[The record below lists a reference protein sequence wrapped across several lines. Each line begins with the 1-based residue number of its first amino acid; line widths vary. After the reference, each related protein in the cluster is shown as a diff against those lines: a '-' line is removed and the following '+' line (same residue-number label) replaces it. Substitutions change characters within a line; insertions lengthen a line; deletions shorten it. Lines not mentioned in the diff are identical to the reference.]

1 MDQKLSQ
8 LIEELT
14 TSGES
19 QLNAQKMKELKKI
32 CKSSEEQLSHAYHLL
47 KTQLAQD
54 HAEIRLSAFQIVDAL
69 FTRSHQFRVL
79 LVSDFQEFLELTL
92 GTDNDHPLPP
102 PREAAQRLKQAA
114 MQAVEGWNEKFGEA
128 YKKLALGYHFL
139 KHTKKV
145 DFRDVDGRTVAER
158 KREEEKQKHLDRIH
172 RESAERAKREM
183 EEMSDEIQSCL
194 TEVENCFKLLVPLDL
209 GPYIEDK
216 FFAEASGITEGH
228 VPCTLSSDLA
238 TSCES
243 GLPGSQNEEQPCC
256 SKDLLASTYHVGS
269 VVGLKA
275 LAQTAEQDPSRD
287 EDEHSGP
294 EEFLR
299 SHGLGSHKYTLD
311 VELPSDGLKVQENED
326 NLAVL
331 HAARDSL
338 KLIQN
343 KFLPTVCSWVQRFT
357 RGGIYSGHL
366 KQAIDLKMELE
377 LALKKYEELNIQP
390 GKGQRSR
397 GCLGPVRLI
406 MPTFSGKAE
415 IAALC
420 CQLNGHFPDLS
431 LQTDVNER
439 HCSEVLGDFACRS
452 WRAREALLVDEVIGG
467 SRTVS
472 GSAQAQT
479 EALEDSEDE
488 DQDFVEVPE
497 KEGYEPRIPDHLR
510 AEYGLEPKAS
520 LKTLEKGRAVCSL
533 QERTRMRKEEEAS
546 DPTSAAA
553 QLLRLQDSLPSTS
566 PSSTRLLLGPKEAQK
581 QAERARAPIV
591 PFGVDLCYWGQEKLT
606 AGKIL
611 KSDSQHRFWK
621 PSEVEEEVDSAHV
634 SEMLH
639 SRHITFAGKFEP
651 VQHQCRALKPNGRLC
666 ERQDRLKCPFHGK
679 IIPRDDK
686 GQPLNPEDRAREQR
700 QQLQQQQAHPDWQ
713 DPEFM
718 KDVEAAT
725 GVDLGSSKYGK
736 KGKGKKKKHPNL
748 TDLRER
754 ANTSRARLEKKVF
767 AKAAVQR
774 VVAAMNQMD
783 QKKHEKFANQ
793 FNYALN

>member
-1 MDQKLSQ
+1 MDHKLSQ

-14 TSGES
+14 TSGET

-47 KTQLAQD
+47 KTQLTQD
-54 HAEIRLSAFQIVDAL
+54 HAEIRLSAFQIVDEL

-92 GTDNDHPLPP
+92 GTDNEHPLPP

-139 KHTKKV
+139 KHIKKV
-145 DFRDVDGRTVAER
+145 DFRDVNARSLAER
-158 KREEEKQKHLDRIH
+158 KREEEKQKHLDKIH
-172 RESAERAKREM
+172 KESAERAKREM
-183 EEMSDEIQSCL
+183 EEMSAEIGYSL
-194 TEVENCFKLLVPLDL
+194 TEVENCFKLLVPLDF
-209 GPYIEDK
+209 GPYPEDK

-228 VPCTLSSDLA
+228 VPCVLSPDQA
-238 TSCES
+238 TSRES
-243 GLPGSQNEEQPCC
+243 GLPLSQNEEQPCC
-256 SKDLLASTYHVGS
+256 SKDLVDSAYHVGS
-269 VVGLKA
+269 AVGLKA
-275 LAQTAEQDPSRD
+275 LALTATQDLSRD
-287 EDEHSGP
+287 EDEHSDP

-357 RGGIYSGHL
+357 RAGIYSEHL
-366 KQAIDLKMELE
+366 KQAIDLKMKLE
-377 LALKKYEELNIQP
+377 LALKKCEELSIKP
-390 GKGQRSR
+390 EREPKSR
-397 GCLGPVRLI
+397 
-406 MPTFSGKAE
+406 
-415 IAALC
+415 
-420 CQLNGHFPDLS
+420 
-431 LQTDVNER
+431 
-439 HCSEVLGDFACRS
+439 
-452 WRAREALLVDEVIGG
+452 
-467 SRTVS
+467 
-472 GSAQAQT
+472 T

-497 KEGYEPRIPDHLR
+497 KEGYEPRIPDQLR
-510 AEYGLEPKAS
+510 AEYGLEPGAP
-520 LKTLEKGRAVCSL
+520 LKTLEKGTAVCSL

-553 QLLRLQDSLPSTS
+553 QLLRLQECLPSTS
-566 PSSTRLLLGPKEAQK
+566 SSSPGVPLGPEEAQK

-700 QQLQQQQAHPDWQ
+700 QRFQQQQAHPGWQ

-725 GVDLGSSKYGK
+725 GVDLGSSKYSK

>member
-47 KTQLAQD
+47 KTQLTQD

-92 GTDNDHPLPP
+92 GTDNDNPLPP

-145 DFRDVDGRTVAER
+145 DFRDVDARTVAER
-158 KREEEKQKHLDRIH
+158 KREEEKRKHLDRIH
-172 RESAERAKREM
+172 RESAERAQREM
-183 EEMSDEIQSCL
+183 EGVSMSAEMSDEIQSCL

-209 GPYIEDK
+209 GPYPEDK

-228 VPCTLSSDLA
+228 LPCTLSPDLA

-243 GLPGSQNEEQPCC
+243 GLPGSQDEEQPCC
-256 SKDLLASTYHVGS
+256 SKDLVASTYHVGS
-269 VVGLKA
+269 VVDLKA
-275 LAQTAEQDPSRD
+275 LAQTAEEDPSRD

-357 RGGIYSGHL
+357 RAGISSGHL

-390 GKGQRSR
+390 ERGQRSR
-397 GCLGPVRLI
+397 
-406 MPTFSGKAE
+406 
-415 IAALC
+415 
-420 CQLNGHFPDLS
+420 
-431 LQTDVNER
+431 
-439 HCSEVLGDFACRS
+439 
-452 WRAREALLVDEVIGG
+452 
-467 SRTVS
+467 
-472 GSAQAQT
+472 T

-488 DQDFVEVPE
+488 DQDFVDVPE

-520 LKTLEKGRAVCSL
+520 LKTLEKGTAVCSL

-553 QLLRLQDSLPSTS
+553 QLLRLQDCLPSTS
-566 PSSTRLLLGPKEAQK
+566 SSSTRLLLGPEEAQK

-651 VQHQCRALKPNGRLC
+651 VQHQCRAMKPNGRLC

-725 GVDLGSSKYGK
+725 GVDLGSSRYSK
-736 KGKGKKKKHPNL
+736 KGKGKKKKKHPNL

>member
-1 MDQKLSQ
+1 MDVRPASPRSSFLDMDQKLSQ

-14 TSGES
+14 TSGEP

-47 KTQLAQD
+47 KTQLTQD
-54 HAEIRLSAFQIVDAL
+54 HAEIRLSAFQIVDEL

-145 DFRDVDGRTVAER
+145 DFRDVNARTVAER
-158 KREEEKQKHLDRIH
+158 KREEEKQKHLDKIH
-172 RESAERAKREM
+172 KESAERATREM
-183 EEMSDEIQSCL
+183 EEMSDEIICCL

-209 GPYIEDK
+209 GPYPEDK
-216 FFAEASGITEGH
+216 FFGEAFGITEGH
-228 VPCTLSSDLA
+228 VPCTLSPDLA

-243 GLPGSQNEEQPCC
+243 DLPGSQNEEQPCC
-256 SKDLLASTYHVGS
+256 SKDLVASTCHVGS
-269 VVGLKA
+269 VAGLKV
-275 LAQTAEQDPSRD
+275 LAQTAMQDCSRD
-287 EDEHSGP
+287 EDEHSDP

-338 KLIQN
+338 KLIRI
-343 KFLPTVCSWVQRFT
+343 KFLPAVCSWVQRLA
-357 RGGIYSGHL
+357 RAGVYSGHL

-377 LALKKYEELNIQP
+377 LALKKCEELNIKP
-390 GKGQRSR
+390 ERGQRSR
-397 GCLGPVRLI
+397 
-406 MPTFSGKAE
+406 
-415 IAALC
+415 
-420 CQLNGHFPDLS
+420 
-431 LQTDVNER
+431 
-439 HCSEVLGDFACRS
+439 
-452 WRAREALLVDEVIGG
+452 
-467 SRTVS
+467 
-472 GSAQAQT
+472 T

-510 AEYGLEPKAS
+510 AEYGLEPKAP
-520 LKTLEKGRAVCSL
+520 LKTLEKGAAVCSL
-533 QERTRMRKEEEAS
+533 QERTRRRKEEEAS

-553 QLLRLQDSLPSTS
+553 QLLRLQDCLPSSS
-566 PSSTRLLLGPKEAQK
+566 PSSTRVLLGPEEAQK
-581 QAERARAPIV
+581 QAERAQAPII

-651 VQHQCRALKPNGRLC
+651 VPHQCRALRPNGKLC

-679 IIPRDDK
+679 IISGDDK

-700 QQLQQQQAHPDWQ
+700 RQLQQQQAHPDWQ

-725 GVDLGSSKYGK
+725 GVDLGSSKYSK
-736 KGKGKKKKHPNL
+736 KGKGKKRKHPNL

-754 ANTSRARLEKKVF
+754 ANTTRARLEKKVF

>member
-32 CKSSEEQLSHAYHLL
+32 CKSSEEQLRHAHRLL
-47 KTQLAQD
+47 MTQLTQD
-54 HAEIRLSAFQIVDAL
+54 HAEIRLSAFQIVDEL

-92 GTDNDHPLPP
+92 GTDNDCPLPP
-102 PREAAQRLKQAA
+102 PREAAQKLRQEA

-145 DFRDVDGRTVAER
+145 DFRDINVRTVAER

-183 EEMSDEIQSCL
+183 EEMSDEIGCCL
-194 TEVENCFKLLVPLDL
+194 TEVENCFRLLVPLDF
-209 GPYIEDK
+209 GPNPEDK
-216 FFAEASGITEGH
+216 FFGEVSGTIEGH
-228 VPCTLSSDLA
+228 APCTLSLDLA
-238 TSCES
+238 TPHES
-243 GLPGSQNEEQPCC
+243 GLPGPQDEEQPCC
-256 SKDLLASTYHVGS
+256 SKDLDTSAYHLGPA
-269 VVGLKA
+269 VGLKA
-275 LAQTAEQDPSRD
+275 LAQTATQDPSRD
-287 EDEHSGP
+287 EDEHSDP

-311 VELPSDGLKVQENED
+311 VEFQSDGLKVQENED
-326 NLAVL
+326 NLAVFQ
-331 HAARDSL
+331 AARDLL

-357 RGGIYSGHL
+357 RAGTYTGDL
-366 KQAIDLKMELE
+366 KKAIDLKTELE
-377 LALKKYEELNIQP
+377 LALKKYEELNVESDR
-390 GKGQRSR
+390 GQRSR
-397 GCLGPVRLI
+397 
-406 MPTFSGKAE
+406 M
-415 IAALC
+415 
-420 CQLNGHFPDLS
+420 
-431 LQTDVNER
+431 
-439 HCSEVLGDFACRS
+439 
-452 WRAREALLVDEVIGG
+452 
-467 SRTVS
+467 
-472 GSAQAQT
+472 

-510 AEYGLEPKAS
+510 AEYGLEPKAPP
-520 LKTLEKGRAVCSL
+520 KTLMKGTTVSSL
-533 QERTRMRKEEEAS
+533 QEKIRMRREEEAS

-553 QLLRLQDSLPSTS
+553 QLLRFQDSLPSTS
-566 PSSTRLLLGPKEAQK
+566 SSSRVLLGPEEAQK

-591 PFGVDLCYWGQEKLT
+591 PFGVDLCYWGQEHLT

-621 PSEVEEEVDSAHV
+621 PSEMEEEVDSAHV
-634 SEMLH
+634 SEMLR
-639 SRHITFAGKFEP
+639 SRHITFSGKFEP
-651 VQHQCRALKPNGRLC
+651 VQHKCRAPRPNGSLC

-700 QQLQQQQAHPDWQ
+700 RQLQQQQAHPDWQ

-725 GVDLGSSKYGK
+725 GVDLGSSKYSK
-736 KGKGKKKKHPNL
+736 KGKGRKKKHPNL

>member
-1 MDQKLSQ
+1 MTETGRGLVWKGRDQGGPVARHDDFRSCVAGLREFMPSVLWGPVTGSSLHRKGWAKRAASSGDMDQKLSQ

-47 KTQLAQD
+47 KTQLTQD

-92 GTDNDHPLPP
+92 GTDNDNPLPP

-145 DFRDVDGRTVAER
+145 DFRDVDARTVAER
-158 KREEEKQKHLDRIH
+158 KREEEKRKHLDRIH
-172 RESAERAKREM
+172 RESAERAQREM
-183 EEMSDEIQSCL
+183 EGVSMSAEMSDEIQSCL

-209 GPYIEDK
+209 GPYPEDK

-228 VPCTLSSDLA
+228 LPCTLSPDLA

-243 GLPGSQNEEQPCC
+243 GLPGSQDEEQPCC
-256 SKDLLASTYHVGS
+256 SKDLVASTYHVGS
-269 VVGLKA
+269 VVDLKA
-275 LAQTAEQDPSRD
+275 LAQTAEEDPSRD

-357 RGGIYSGHL
+357 RAGISSGHL

-390 GKGQRSR
+390 ERGQRSR
-397 GCLGPVRLI
+397 
-406 MPTFSGKAE
+406 
-415 IAALC
+415 
-420 CQLNGHFPDLS
+420 
-431 LQTDVNER
+431 
-439 HCSEVLGDFACRS
+439 
-452 WRAREALLVDEVIGG
+452 
-467 SRTVS
+467 
-472 GSAQAQT
+472 T

-488 DQDFVEVPE
+488 DQDFVDVPE

-520 LKTLEKGRAVCSL
+520 LKTLEKGTAVCSL

-553 QLLRLQDSLPSTS
+553 QLLRLQDCLPSTS
-566 PSSTRLLLGPKEAQK
+566 SSSTRLLLGPEEAQK

-651 VQHQCRALKPNGRLC
+651 VQHQCRAMKPNGRLC

-725 GVDLGSSKYGK
+725 GVDLGSSRYSK
-736 KGKGKKKKHPNL
+736 KGKGKKKKKHPNL

>member
-47 KTQLAQD
+47 KTQLTQD

-92 GTDNDHPLPP
+92 GTDNDNPLPP

-145 DFRDVDGRTVAER
+145 DFRDVDARTVAER
-158 KREEEKQKHLDRIH
+158 KREEEKRKHLDRIH
-172 RESAERAKREM
+172 RESAERAQREM

-209 GPYIEDK
+209 GPYPEDK

-228 VPCTLSSDLA
+228 LPCTLSPDLA

-243 GLPGSQNEEQPCC
+243 GLPGSQDEEQPCC
-256 SKDLLASTYHVGS
+256 SKDLVASTYHVGS
-269 VVGLKA
+269 VVDLKA
-275 LAQTAEQDPSRD
+275 LAQTAEEDPSRD
-287 EDEHSGP
+287 EDEHSDP

-357 RGGIYSGHL
+357 RAGISSGHL

-390 GKGQRSR
+390 ERGQRSR
-397 GCLGPVRLI
+397 
-406 MPTFSGKAE
+406 
-415 IAALC
+415 
-420 CQLNGHFPDLS
+420 
-431 LQTDVNER
+431 
-439 HCSEVLGDFACRS
+439 
-452 WRAREALLVDEVIGG
+452 
-467 SRTVS
+467 
-472 GSAQAQT
+472 T

-488 DQDFVEVPE
+488 DQDFVDVPE

-520 LKTLEKGRAVCSL
+520 LKTLEKGTAVCSL

-553 QLLRLQDSLPSTS
+553 QLLRLQDCLPSTS
-566 PSSTRLLLGPKEAQK
+566 SSSTRLLLGPEEAQK

-651 VQHQCRALKPNGRLC
+651 VQHQCRAMKPNGRLC

-725 GVDLGSSKYGK
+725 GVDLGSSRYSK
-736 KGKGKKKKHPNL
+736 KGKGKKKKKHPNL

>member
-32 CKSSEEQLSHAYHLL
+32 CKSSEEQLSHAYRLL
-47 KTQLAQD
+47 MTQLTQD
-54 HAEIRLSAFQIVDAL
+54 HAEIRLSAFQIVDEL

-102 PREAAQRLKQAA
+102 PREAAQRLRQAA

-145 DFRDVDGRTVAER
+145 DFRDINVRTLAER
-158 KREEEKQKHLDRIH
+158 KREEEKQKHLDKIH
-172 RESAERAKREM
+172 RESADRAKREM
-183 EEMSDEIQSCL
+183 EEMSDEIGCCL
-194 TEVENCFKLLVPLDL
+194 TEVENCFRLLVPLDL
-209 GPYIEDK
+209 GPYREDK
-216 FFAEASGITEGH
+216 FFGEASGIAEDH
-228 VPCTLSSDLA
+228 APCAWSPDLA
-238 TSCES
+238 TPRGS
-243 GLPGSQNEEQPCC
+243 GLSGPQDEEQPCC
-256 SKDLLASTYHVGS
+256 SKDLVASAHHAGS
-269 VVGLKA
+269 AVGLKA
-275 LAQTAEQDPSRD
+275 PAPAATEDPCRD
-287 EDEHSGP
+287 EDRHSEHSDP
-294 EEFLR
+294 EDFLR

-343 KFLPTVCSWVQRFT
+343 KFLPAVCSWVQRFT
-357 RGGIYSGHL
+357 RAGIYSGHL

-377 LALKKYEELNIQP
+377 LALKKYEELNIEP
-390 GKGQRSR
+390 GRGQRSR
-397 GCLGPVRLI
+397 
-406 MPTFSGKAE
+406 
-415 IAALC
+415 
-420 CQLNGHFPDLS
+420 
-431 LQTDVNER
+431 
-439 HCSEVLGDFACRS
+439 
-452 WRAREALLVDEVIGG
+452 
-467 SRTVS
+467 
-472 GSAQAQT
+472 T
-479 EALEDSEDE
+479 EALEDSEEE

-510 AEYGLEPKAS
+510 AEYGLEPKAP
-520 LKTLEKGRAVCSL
+520 LKTLEKHTAVCSV
-533 QERTRMRKEEEAS
+533 QERTRRRREEEAS

-553 QLLRLQDSLPSTS
+553 QMLRLQDCLSS
-566 PSSTRLLLGPKEAQK
+566 PSSSSTRGPLGPEEAQK
-581 QAERARAPIV
+581 QAERARAPMV
-591 PFGVDLCYWGQEKLT
+591 PFGVDLCYWGQEQLT

-621 PSEVEEEVDSAHV
+621 PHEVEEEVDSAHV

-639 SRHITFAGKFEP
+639 SRHITFSGKFEP
-651 VQHQCRALKPNGRLC
+651 VQHKCRALRPNGRLC

-686 GQPLNPEDRAREQR
+686 GQPFNPEDRAREQR
-700 QQLQQQQAHPDWQ
+700 QQLQQQRAHPDWQ

-725 GVDLGSSKYGK
+725 GVDLGSSKYSK

-754 ANTSRARLEKKVF
+754 ANTARARLEKKVF
-767 AKAAVQR
+767 AKGAVQR

-793 FNYALN
+793 FNYALK

>member
-1 MDQKLSQ
+1 MLGLWQKGSEKRRSRSTW
-8 LIEELT
+8 I
-14 TSGES
+14 
-19 QLNAQKMKELKKI
+19 
-32 CKSSEEQLSHAYHLL
+32 KS
-47 KTQLAQD
+47 T
-54 HAEIRLSAFQIVDAL
+54 
-69 FTRSHQFRVL
+69 
-79 LVSDFQEFLELTL
+79 
-92 GTDNDHPLPP
+92 
-102 PREAAQRLKQAA
+102 
-114 MQAVEGWNEKFGEA
+114 EKVQ
-128 YKKLALGYHFL
+128 
-139 KHTKKV
+139 T
-145 DFRDVDGRTVAER
+145 
-158 KREEEKQKHLDRIH
+158 
-172 RESAERAKREM
+172 
-183 EEMSDEIQSCL
+183 
-194 TEVENCFKLLVPLDL
+194 
-209 GPYIEDK
+209 
-216 FFAEASGITEGH
+216 
-228 VPCTLSSDLA
+228 
-238 TSCES
+238 
-243 GLPGSQNEEQPCC
+243 GLRGKWKDEEQPCC
-256 SKDLLASTYHVGS
+256 SKDLVASAYHVGS

-275 LAQTAEQDPSRD
+275 LPQTAMKDSSRD
-287 EDEHSGP
+287 EDEPSDP
-294 EEFLR
+294 DDFLR

-311 VELPSDGLKVQENED
+311 VEVPSDGLKVQENED

-357 RGGIYSGHL
+357 RAGTYSAHL

-377 LALKKYEELNIQP
+377 LALKKYEELNIEP
-390 GKGQRSR
+390 GRGQRSR
-397 GCLGPVRLI
+397 
-406 MPTFSGKAE
+406 
-415 IAALC
+415 
-420 CQLNGHFPDLS
+420 
-431 LQTDVNER
+431 
-439 HCSEVLGDFACRS
+439 
-452 WRAREALLVDEVIGG
+452 
-467 SRTVS
+467 
-472 GSAQAQT
+472 T

-510 AEYGLEPKAS
+510 AEYGLEPKAP
-520 LKTLEKGRAVCSL
+520 LKTLEKGTAVCKL
-533 QERTRMRKEEEAS
+533 QERTRMRREEEAS

-553 QLLRLQDSLPSTS
+553 QMLRLQDCLSSPS
-566 PSSTRLLLGPKEAQK
+566 PSSTRVLPGPEEAQK

-591 PFGVDLCYWGQEKLT
+591 PFGVDLCYWGQEQLT

-639 SRHITFAGKFEP
+639 SRHITFSGTFEP
-651 VQHQCRALKPNGRLC
+651 VQHKCRALRPNGRLC

-700 QQLQQQQAHPDWQ
+700 QQLQRQQAHPDWQ
-713 DPEFM
+713 DPEFL

-725 GVDLGSSKYGK
+725 GVDLGSSRSSK

-754 ANTSRARLEKKVF
+754 TNTARARLEKKVF

-793 FNYALN
+793 FNYALK

>member
-1 MDQKLSQ
+1 MDQKLPQ

-47 KTQLAQD
+47 KTQLTQD

-92 GTDNDHPLPP
+92 GTDNDNPLPP

-145 DFRDVDGRTVAER
+145 DFRDVDARTVAER

-183 EEMSDEIQSCL
+183 EEMSDEIRSCL

-209 GPYIEDK
+209 GPYPEDK

-228 VPCTLSSDLA
+228 VPCTLNPDLA

-256 SKDLLASTYHVGS
+256 SKDLVASAYHVGS
-269 VVGLKA
+269 VVSLKT
-275 LAQTAEQDPSRD
+275 LAQTAEEDPSRD
-287 EDEHSGP
+287 EDEHSDP

-357 RGGIYSGHL
+357 RAGIYSGHL

-390 GKGQRSR
+390 EKGQRSR
-397 GCLGPVRLI
+397 
-406 MPTFSGKAE
+406 
-415 IAALC
+415 
-420 CQLNGHFPDLS
+420 
-431 LQTDVNER
+431 
-439 HCSEVLGDFACRS
+439 
-452 WRAREALLVDEVIGG
+452 
-467 SRTVS
+467 
-472 GSAQAQT
+472 T

-488 DQDFVEVPE
+488 DQDFVDVPE

-520 LKTLEKGRAVCSL
+520 LKTLEKGTAVCSL

-553 QLLRLQDSLPSTS
+553 QLLRLQDCLPSTS
-566 PSSTRLLLGPKEAQK
+566 PSSARLLLGPEEAQK

-651 VQHQCRALKPNGRLC
+651 VQHQCRARKPNGRLC

-725 GVDLGSSKYGK
+725 GVDLGSSRYSK

>member
-1 MDQKLSQ
+1 MRPACEDMDHKLSQ

-14 TSGES
+14 TSGET

-47 KTQLAQD
+47 KTQLTQD
-54 HAEIRLSAFQIVDAL
+54 HAEIRLSAFQIVDEL

-92 GTDNDHPLPP
+92 GTDNEHPLPP
-102 PREAAQRLKQAA
+102 PWEAAQRLKQAA

-139 KHTKKV
+139 KHIKKV
-145 DFRDVDGRTVAER
+145 DFQDVNARSLAER
-158 KREEEKQKHLDRIH
+158 KREEEKQKHLDKIH
-172 RESAERAKREM
+172 KESAERAKREM
-183 EEMSDEIQSCL
+183 EEMSDEIGYSL
-194 TEVENCFKLLVPLDL
+194 TEVENCFKLLVPLDF
-209 GPYIEDK
+209 GPYPEDK

-228 VPCTLSSDLA
+228 VPCVLSPDLA
-238 TSCES
+238 TSRES
-243 GLPGSQNEEQPCC
+243 GLPLSQNEEQPCC
-256 SKDLLASTYHVGS
+256 SKDLVDSAYHVGS
-269 VVGLKA
+269 AVGLKA
-275 LAQTAEQDPSRD
+275 LALTATQDPSRD
-287 EDEHSGP
+287 EDEHSDP

-357 RGGIYSGHL
+357 RAGIYSEHL
-366 KQAIDLKMELE
+366 KQAIDLKMKLE
-377 LALKKYEELNIQP
+377 LALKKCEELSIKP
-390 GKGQRSR
+390 ERESRS
-397 GCLGPVRLI
+397 G
-406 MPTFSGKAE
+406 
-415 IAALC
+415 
-420 CQLNGHFPDLS
+420 
-431 LQTDVNER
+431 
-439 HCSEVLGDFACRS
+439 
-452 WRAREALLVDEVIGG
+452 
-467 SRTVS
+467 
-472 GSAQAQT
+472 T

-510 AEYGLEPKAS
+510 AEYGLEPGAP
-520 LKTLEKGRAVCSL
+520 LKTLEKGTAVCSL

-553 QLLRLQDSLPSTS
+553 QLLRLQECLPSTS
-566 PSSTRLLLGPKEAQK
+566 SSSPGVPLGPEEAQK

-700 QQLQQQQAHPDWQ
+700 QRFQQQQAHPGWQ

-725 GVDLGSSKYGK
+725 GVDLGSSKYSK

>member
-1 MDQKLSQ
+1 MDHKLSQ

-14 TSGES
+14 TSGET

-47 KTQLAQD
+47 KTQLTQD
-54 HAEIRLSAFQIVDAL
+54 HAEIRLSAFQIVDEL

-92 GTDNDHPLPP
+92 GTDNEHPLPP

-139 KHTKKV
+139 KHIKKV
-145 DFRDVDGRTVAER
+145 DFRDVNARSLAER
-158 KREEEKQKHLDRIH
+158 KREEEKQKHLDKIH
-172 RESAERAKREM
+172 KESAERAKREM
-183 EEMSDEIQSCL
+183 EEMSDEIGYSL
-194 TEVENCFKLLVPLDL
+194 TEVENCFKLLVPLDF
-209 GPYIEDK
+209 GPYPEDK
-216 FFAEASGITEGH
+216 FFAEASDITEGH
-228 VPCTLSSDLA
+228 VPCVLSPDLV
-238 TSCES
+238 TSRES
-243 GLPGSQNEEQPCC
+243 GLPLSQNEEQPCC
-256 SKDLLASTYHVGS
+256 SKDLVDSAYHVGS
-269 VVGLKA
+269 AVGLKA
-275 LAQTAEQDPSRD
+275 LALTATQNPSRD
-287 EDEHSGP
+287 EDEHSDP

-343 KFLPTVCSWVQRFT
+343 KFLPTVCSWVQ
-357 RGGIYSGHL
+357 
-366 KQAIDLKMELE
+366 
-377 LALKKYEELNIQP
+377 
-390 GKGQRSR
+390 
-397 GCLGPVRLI
+397 
-406 MPTFSGKAE
+406 
-415 IAALC
+415 
-420 CQLNGHFPDLS
+420 
-431 LQTDVNER
+431 
-439 HCSEVLGDFACRS
+439 
-452 WRAREALLVDEVIGG
+452 
-467 SRTVS
+467 
-472 GSAQAQT
+472 T

-510 AEYGLEPKAS
+510 AEYGLEPGAP
-520 LKTLEKGRAVCSL
+520 LKTLEKGTAVCSL

-553 QLLRLQDSLPSTS
+553 QLLRLQECLPSTS
-566 PSSTRLLLGPKEAQK
+566 SSSPGVPLGPEEAQK

-700 QQLQQQQAHPDWQ
+700 QRFQQQQAQPGWQ

-725 GVDLGSSKYGK
+725 GVDLGSSKYSK

>member
-1 MDQKLSQ
+1 MYAFCALGLVTELCHYRKRYGSETLTVDRGAHNFRRIPTECSENEGT
-8 LIEELT
+8 EENL
-14 TSGES
+14 
-19 QLNAQKMKELKKI
+19 
-32 CKSSEEQLSHAYHLL
+32 
-47 KTQLAQD
+47 
-54 HAEIRLSAFQIVDAL
+54 
-69 FTRSHQFRVL
+69 
-79 LVSDFQEFLELTL
+79 QEFLELTL

-145 DFRDVDGRTVAER
+145 DFQDVNARTVAER
-158 KREEEKQKHLDRIH
+158 KREEEKQKHLDKIH

-183 EEMSDEIQSCL
+183 EEMSDEIRCCL

-209 GPYIEDK
+209 GPYPEDK
-216 FFAEASGITEGH
+216 FFGE
-228 VPCTLSSDLA
+228 A
-238 TSCES
+238 TSHES
-243 GLPGSQNEEQPCC
+243 DLPGSQNEEQPCC
-256 SKDLLASTYHVGS
+256 SKDLVASTYHVES

-275 LAQTAEQDPSRD
+275 LAQSSMQDPSRD
-287 EDEHSGP
+287 EDEHSDP

-311 VELPSDGLKVQENED
+311 VELPSAYRSFLETLPSRHLKEMKSLSRKGRMAGVTETLEPTGEDSPERKTREGGSGRSSPLDGLKVLENED

-338 KLIQN
+338 RLIQI
-343 KFLPTVCSWVQRFT
+343 KFLPAVCSWVQRFT
-357 RGGIYSGHL
+357 RAGIYSEHL

-377 LALKKYEELNIQP
+377 LALKKYEELNIKP
-390 GKGQRSR
+390 ERGQRSR
-397 GCLGPVRLI
+397 
-406 MPTFSGKAE
+406 
-415 IAALC
+415 
-420 CQLNGHFPDLS
+420 
-431 LQTDVNER
+431 
-439 HCSEVLGDFACRS
+439 
-452 WRAREALLVDEVIGG
+452 
-467 SRTVS
+467 
-472 GSAQAQT
+472 T

-510 AEYGLEPKAS
+510 AEYGLEPKAP
-520 LKTLEKGRAVCSL
+520 LKTLEKGPAVCSL

-553 QLLRLQDSLPSTS
+553 QLLRLQDCLPSNS
-566 PSSTRLLLGPKEAQK
+566 PSSMRVFLGPEEAQK
-581 QAERARAPIV
+581 QAEWARAPIV

-606 AGKIL
+606 SGKIL

-621 PSEVEEEVDSAHV
+621 PSEIEEEVDSAQV

-651 VQHQCRALKPNGRLC
+651 VQHQCRALRPNGKLC

-700 QQLQQQQAHPDWQ
+700 QQLQRQQAHPDWQ

-725 GVDLGSSKYGK
+725 GVDLGSSKYSK

-748 TDLRER
+748 TDLREH
-754 ANTSRARLEKKVF
+754 ANTTRARLEKKIF

>member
-32 CKSSEEQLSHAYHLL
+32 CKSSEEQLSHAYRLL
-47 KTQLAQD
+47 MTQLTQD
-54 HAEIRLSAFQIVDAL
+54 HAEIRLSAFQIVDEL

-102 PREAAQRLKQAA
+102 PREAAQRLRQAA

-145 DFRDVDGRTVAER
+145 DFRDINVRTLAER
-158 KREEEKQKHLDRIH
+158 KREEEKQKHLDKIH
-172 RESAERAKREM
+172 RESADRAAREM
-183 EEMSDEIQSCL
+183 EEMSDEIGCCL
-194 TEVENCFKLLVPLDL
+194 TEVENCFRLLVPLDL
-209 GPYIEDK
+209 GPCREDK
-216 FFAEASGITEGH
+216 FFGEASGIAEDH
-228 VPCTLSSDLA
+228 APCAWSPDLA
-238 TSCES
+238 TPRGS
-243 GLPGSQNEEQPCC
+243 GLSGPQDEEQPCC
-256 SKDLLASTYHVGS
+256 SKDLVASAHHAGS
-269 VVGLKA
+269 AVGLKA
-275 LAQTAEQDPSRD
+275 PAPAATEDPCRD
-287 EDEHSGP
+287 EDEHSDHSDP
-294 EEFLR
+294 EDFLR

-331 HAARDSL
+331 HAARDAL

-343 KFLPTVCSWVQRFT
+343 KFLPAVCSWVQRFT
-357 RGGIYSGHL
+357 RAGIYSGHL

-377 LALKKYEELNIQP
+377 LALKKYEELNIEP
-390 GKGQRSR
+390 GRGQRSR
-397 GCLGPVRLI
+397 
-406 MPTFSGKAE
+406 
-415 IAALC
+415 
-420 CQLNGHFPDLS
+420 
-431 LQTDVNER
+431 
-439 HCSEVLGDFACRS
+439 
-452 WRAREALLVDEVIGG
+452 
-467 SRTVS
+467 
-472 GSAQAQT
+472 T
-479 EALEDSEDE
+479 EALEDSEEE

-510 AEYGLEPKAS
+510 AEYGLEPKAP
-520 LKTLEKGRAVCSL
+520 LKTLEKRAAVRSV
-533 QERTRMRKEEEAS
+533 QERTRRRREEEAS

-553 QLLRLQDSLPSTS
+553 QMLRLQDCLSS
-566 PSSTRLLLGPKEAQK
+566 PSSSSTRGPLGPEEAQK
-581 QAERARAPIV
+581 QAERARAPMV
-591 PFGVDLCYWGQEKLT
+591 PFGVDLCYWGQEQLT

-621 PSEVEEEVDSAHV
+621 PHEVEEEVDSAHV

-639 SRHITFAGKFEP
+639 SRHITFSGKFEP
-651 VQHQCRALKPNGRLC
+651 VQHKCRALRPNGRLC

-700 QQLQQQQAHPDWQ
+700 QQLQQQRAHPDWQ

-725 GVDLGSSKYGK
+725 GVDLGSSKYSK

-754 ANTSRARLEKKVF
+754 ANTARARLEKKVF
-767 AKAAVQR
+767 AKGAVQR

-793 FNYALN
+793 FNYALK

>member
-1 MDQKLSQ
+1 MDHKLSQ

-14 TSGES
+14 TSGET

-47 KTQLAQD
+47 KTQLTQD
-54 HAEIRLSAFQIVDAL
+54 HAEIRLSAFQIVDEL

-92 GTDNDHPLPP
+92 GTDNEHPLPP

-139 KHTKKV
+139 KHIKKV
-145 DFRDVDGRTVAER
+145 DFRDVNARSLAER
-158 KREEEKQKHLDRIH
+158 KREEEKQKHLDKIH
-172 RESAERAKREM
+172 KESAERAKREM
-183 EEMSDEIQSCL
+183 EEMSDEIGYSL
-194 TEVENCFKLLVPLDL
+194 TEVENCFKLLVPLDF
-209 GPYIEDK
+209 GPYPEDK
-216 FFAEASGITEGH
+216 FFAEASDITEGH
-228 VPCTLSSDLA
+228 VPCVLSPDLV
-238 TSCES
+238 TSRES
-243 GLPGSQNEEQPCC
+243 GLPLSQNEEQPCC
-256 SKDLLASTYHVGS
+256 SKDLVDSAYHVGS
-269 VVGLKA
+269 AVGLKA
-275 LAQTAEQDPSRD
+275 LALTATQNPSRD
-287 EDEHSGP
+287 EDEHSDP

-357 RGGIYSGHL
+357 RAGIYSEHL
-366 KQAIDLKMELE
+366 KQAIDLKMKLE
-377 LALKKYEELNIQP
+377 LALKKCEELSIKP
-390 GKGQRSR
+390 EREPRSR
-397 GCLGPVRLI
+397 
-406 MPTFSGKAE
+406 
-415 IAALC
+415 
-420 CQLNGHFPDLS
+420 
-431 LQTDVNER
+431 
-439 HCSEVLGDFACRS
+439 
-452 WRAREALLVDEVIGG
+452 
-467 SRTVS
+467 
-472 GSAQAQT
+472 T

-510 AEYGLEPKAS
+510 AEYGLEPGAP
-520 LKTLEKGRAVCSL
+520 LKTLEKGTAVCSL

-553 QLLRLQDSLPSTS
+553 QLLRLQECLPSTS
-566 PSSTRLLLGPKEAQK
+566 SSSPGVPLGPEEAQK

-700 QQLQQQQAHPDWQ
+700 QRFQQQQAQPGWQ

-725 GVDLGSSKYGK
+725 GVDLGSSKYSK

>member
-1 MDQKLSQ
+1 MRPACEDMDHKLSQ

-14 TSGES
+14 TSGET

-47 KTQLAQD
+47 KTQLTQD
-54 HAEIRLSAFQIVDAL
+54 HAEIRLSAFQIVDEL

-92 GTDNDHPLPP
+92 GTDNEHPLPP

-139 KHTKKV
+139 KHIKKV
-145 DFRDVDGRTVAER
+145 DFQDVNARSLAER
-158 KREEEKQKHLDRIH
+158 KREEEKQKHLDKIH
-172 RESAERAKREM
+172 KESAERAKREM
-183 EEMSDEIQSCL
+183 EEMSDEIGYSL
-194 TEVENCFKLLVPLDL
+194 TEVENCFKLLVPLDF
-209 GPYIEDK
+209 GPYPEDK

-228 VPCTLSSDLA
+228 VPCVLSPDLA
-238 TSCES
+238 TSRES
-243 GLPGSQNEEQPCC
+243 GLPLSQNEEQPCC
-256 SKDLLASTYHVGS
+256 SKDLVDSAYHVGS
-269 VVGLKA
+269 AVGLKA
-275 LAQTAEQDPSRD
+275 LALTATQDPSRD
-287 EDEHSGP
+287 EDEHSDP

-357 RGGIYSGHL
+357 RAGIYSEHL
-366 KQAIDLKMELE
+366 KQAIDLKMKLE
-377 LALKKYEELNIQP
+377 LALKKCEELSIKP
-390 GKGQRSR
+390 ERESRS
-397 GCLGPVRLI
+397 G
-406 MPTFSGKAE
+406 
-415 IAALC
+415 
-420 CQLNGHFPDLS
+420 
-431 LQTDVNER
+431 
-439 HCSEVLGDFACRS
+439 
-452 WRAREALLVDEVIGG
+452 
-467 SRTVS
+467 
-472 GSAQAQT
+472 T

-510 AEYGLEPKAS
+510 AEYGLEPGAP
-520 LKTLEKGRAVCSL
+520 LKTLEKGTAVCSL

-553 QLLRLQDSLPSTS
+553 QLLRLQECLPSTS
-566 PSSTRLLLGPKEAQK
+566 SSSPGVPLGPEEAQK

-700 QQLQQQQAHPDWQ
+700 QRFQQQQAHPGWQ

-725 GVDLGSSKYGK
+725 GVDLGSSKYSK

>member
-19 QLNAQKMKELKKI
+19 QLNAQKMKDLKKI
-32 CKSSEEQLSHAYHLL
+32 CKSSEEQLSNAYRLL
-47 KTQLAQD
+47 MTQLTQD
-54 HAEIRLSAFQIVDAL
+54 HAEIRLSAFQIMDEL
-69 FTRSHQFRVL
+69 FTRSHQFRLL

-92 GTDNDHPLPP
+92 GTDNDCPLPP
-102 PREAAQRLKQAA
+102 PRETAQRLRQAA

-128 YKKLALGYHFL
+128 YRKLALGYHFL

-145 DFRDVDGRTVAER
+145 DFRDINVRTVAER
-158 KREEEKQKHLDRIH
+158 KREEEKQKHLDKIH
-172 RESAERAKREM
+172 RESAERAKKEM
-183 EEMSDEIQSCL
+183 EEMADEIGCCL
-194 TEVENCFKLLVPLDL
+194 TEVESCFRLLVPLDF
-209 GPYIEDK
+209 GPHPEEK
-216 FFAEASGITEGH
+216 FFGETSGITEGRA
-228 VPCTLSSDLA
+228 PCTLSLDMA
-238 TSCES
+238 TPPES
-243 GLPGSQNEEQPCC
+243 GLPGPQDEEQPCC
-256 SKDLLASTYHVGS
+256 SKDLVASAYHVGS

-275 LAQTAEQDPSRD
+275 LAQTATQDPCRV
-287 EDEHSGP
+287 EDEHSDP
-294 EEFLR
+294 EDFLR
-299 SHGLGSHKYTLD
+299 SHGLGSHKYSLD
-311 VELPSDGLKVQENED
+311 VEFSSDGLKVQENED
-326 NLAVL
+326 NLAVFQ
-331 HAARDSL
+331 AARDSL

-357 RGGIYSGHL
+357 RAGIYSGDL
-366 KQAIDLKMELE
+366 KKAIDLKMELE
-377 LALKKYEELNIQP
+377 LALKKYEELNVGP
-390 GKGQRSR
+390 ERGQRNR
-397 GCLGPVRLI
+397 
-406 MPTFSGKAE
+406 
-415 IAALC
+415 
-420 CQLNGHFPDLS
+420 
-431 LQTDVNER
+431 
-439 HCSEVLGDFACRS
+439 
-452 WRAREALLVDEVIGG
+452 
-467 SRTVS
+467 
-472 GSAQAQT
+472 T
-479 EALEDSEDE
+479 EALEDSEED

-510 AEYGLEPKAS
+510 AEYGLEPKAP
-520 LKTLEKGRAVCSL
+520 LKTLVKGTAVCSR
-533 QERTRMRKEEEAS
+533 QERTRMRREEEAS

-553 QLLRLQDSLPSTS
+553 QLLRLQDNLPPSS
-566 PSSTRLLLGPKEAQK
+566 PSSTRVLLGPEEAQK
-581 QAERARAPIV
+581 QAERDRAPIV
-591 PFGVDLCYWGQEKLT
+591 PFGVDLCYWGQEQLR

-639 SRHITFAGKFEP
+639 SRHITFSGTFEP
-651 VQHQCRALKPNGRLC
+651 VQHKCRALKPNGSLC

-725 GVDLGSSKYGK
+725 GVDLGSSKYSK
-736 KGKGKKKKHPNL
+736 KGKGRKKKHPNL

-754 ANTSRARLEKKVF
+754 ANTARARLEKKVF

>member
-397 GCLGPVRLI
+397 
-406 MPTFSGKAE
+406 
-415 IAALC
+415 
-420 CQLNGHFPDLS
+420 
-431 LQTDVNER
+431 
-439 HCSEVLGDFACRS
+439 
-452 WRAREALLVDEVIGG
+452 
-467 SRTVS
+467 
-472 GSAQAQT
+472 T